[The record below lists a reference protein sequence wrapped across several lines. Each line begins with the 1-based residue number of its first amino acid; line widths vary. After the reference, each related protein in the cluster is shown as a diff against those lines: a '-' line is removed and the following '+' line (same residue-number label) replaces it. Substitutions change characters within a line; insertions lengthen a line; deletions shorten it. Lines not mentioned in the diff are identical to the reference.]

1 MTIVMVMMIIVIMA
15 TKEVVKLVSWCFE
28 SSQPQKDYIRAE
40 HKLQSI
46 SKVFIPQII
55 MQVFFC
61 FVFCFS
67 FSKHSSNSIHNFE
80 TQNQKNKHLF
90 WSVFV
95 FREHSTR
102 VYCIQQGDLFHSA
115 DLHRNRC

>member
-1 MTIVMVMMIIVIMA
+1 MVMMIIVIMA

-55 MQVFFC
+55 MQVFFFFFLSQSTAQILSTISKLKTKKTNIC
-61 FVFCFS
+61 FGAYLYS
-67 FSKHSSNSIHNFE
+67 AS
-80 TQNQKNKHLF
+80 TQH
-90 WSVFV
+90 
-95 FREHSTR
+95 
-102 VYCIQQGDLFHSA
+102 G
-115 DLHRNRC
+115 